1 MMRKLIIVLSAIIVL
16 FVMVISLALWNA
28 NGNILDVITG
38 QLEPGPETLQKDI
51 SVTGGQSQPAYNI
64 SVKVDLSKPIS
75 TVSKQ
80 YLSFAIDLSQVVGG
94 KWWNPNASSTET
106 GSGTVHAPIF
116 DFNRKKLDVLASAL
130 APAYLRIGGS
140 ESDKAYYDLSSNP
153 GQPTAPPKGYQSVM
167 TAKEWD
173 DVNAFANRNGLQ
185 VTFTLNAGPSARKS
199 DGSWD
204 GSNAAELLA
213 YSAQHRYPVAIWEL
227 GNELNIF
234 WFVHGLKAQVPIV
247 QYDKDLKAARTL
259 VEQSEPDARFAG
271 QGSAFWPVLGE
282 PLSLFYGY
290 MPDYLKQS
298 GSLVDQVSWH
308 YYPQQSRRG
317 PIASRRAY
325 PSRLLDPRNLDE
337 VGYWADKIRNWRD
350 LYAPGKP
357 IWLAETGNAQ
367 FGGEPGLSDVYLSGL
382 WWKDE
387 LGILARKG
395 HAVVVR
401 QTLSGMDYGMIN
413 DSDLSPR
420 PDYWNSLMWKRLMGS
435 QVYSVQVSGDNSN
448 RLRAYAHA
456 SAADETK
463 SVTVLTINIDPQ
475 RDATVSFPGFENN
488 SYDVYQINAPDIF
501 GGKVLLNNNQLA
513 LTSDNAVPEIHG
525 ESRQSQGIPTVTVH
539 PLSYTFVTFPLR

>member
-1 MMRKLIIVLSAIIVL
+1 MKKSLIIVISVIIVL
-16 FVMVISLALWNA
+16 LVMVISLALWNA
-28 NGNILDVITG
+28 NGSILDVITG
-38 QLEPGPETLQKDI
+38 QFEPEPKSLEKDI
-51 SVTGGQSQPAYNI
+51 SLKGGQSQSAYNTT
-64 SVKVDLSKPIS
+64 VKVDLSKPVA

-116 DFNRKKLDVLASAL
+116 DFNRKKLDVLASGL
-130 APAYLRIGGS
+130 APAYLSIGGS
-140 ESDKAYYDLSSNP
+140 ESDKAYYDLISNP

-173 DVNAFANRNGLQ
+173 DVNGFARRNGLQ
-185 VTFTLNAGPSARKS
+185 VTFTLNTGPSARKS

-204 GSNAAELLA
+204 GTNAAGLLA
-213 YSAQHRYPVAIWEL
+213 YSAQHGYPIAVWGL

-234 WFVHGLKAQVPIV
+234 WFVHGLKAQVPIA
-247 QYDKDLKAARTL
+247 QYDKDLKAARAL
-259 VEQSEPDARFAG
+259 VKQYEPEARFAG

-290 MPDYLKQS
+290 MPYYLKQS
-298 GSLVDQVSWH
+298 GSLTDHVSWH

-325 PSRLLDPRNLDE
+325 PSRLLDPKNLDE
-337 VGYWADKIRNWRD
+337 AGYWADKVRNWRD

-382 WWKDE
+382 WWMDE

-395 HAVVVR
+395 HEVVVR

-413 DSDLSPR
+413 DGDLNPR
-420 PDYWNSLMWKRLMGS
+420 PDYWNSLMWKHLMGS
-435 QVYSVQVSGDNSN
+435 QVYSVQASGENSD
-448 RLRAYAHA
+448 RLRVYAQA

-463 SVTVLTINIDPQ
+463 SVSVLLINIDPQ
-475 RDATVSFPGFENN
+475 RDATVSFPGFEN
-488 SYDVYQINAPDIF
+488 SGFDVYQVNAPDIF
-501 GGKVLLNNNQLA
+501 GSKVLLNNNELA
-513 LTSDNAVPEIHG
+513 LTADNTLPEIHG
-525 ESRQSQGIPTVTVH
+525 ESQRSQGIPNVTVH
-539 PLSYTFVTFPLR
+539 PLSYTFVTFPIR